1 MKKMIL
7 AVFVAFTA
15 VAFTG
20 CTGGGPDMSKPS
32 VRQAISSVTVYN
44 NLEGRQFTK
53 KGTVEAR
60 YCQNDGVQSSMS
72 MMGNITKESAV
83 LEMKNKSYTM
93 GGNGIINLM
102 CQNDG
107 LDFKTNCNNSV
118 NCYGD
123 VVRVSK

>member
-1 MKKMIL
+1 MNKVIL
-7 AVFVAFTA
+7 ITTTTA
-15 VAFTG
+15 IALFTG
-20 CTGGGPDMSKPS
+20 CTGGGPDMSKSS
-32 VRQAISSVTVYN
+32 VRQAISSVKVYD
-44 NLEGRQFTK
+44 NLEGYQHTK

-83 LEMKNKSYTM
+83 LEMKNKAYTM
-93 GGNGIINLM
+93 GGNGMINLM

-107 LDFKTNCNNSV
+107 LHFKTNCNNSV